1 MTRETKNDIKFYI
14 CLFLS
19 FGLMLTSLLLPPV
32 NVITTS
38 VLYAAI
44 IILALGGLIAGID
57 LEGILKE
64 LNELKKLEIIESK
77 RLKDEQTNQ

>member
-44 IILALGGLIAGID
+44 IILALGVLLQVLTLRGF
-57 LEGILKE
+57 
-64 LNELKKLEIIESK
+64 
-77 RLKDEQTNQ
+77 